1 MQDAE
6 VTKSLK
12 AMGNPQP
19 QPLVTALP
27 IAYSCSNYK
36 VMDSVPAE
44 ELGLLL

>member
-27 IAYSCSNYK
+27 IAYSCSNWK
-36 VMDSVPAE
+36 VVDSVPAQG
-44 ELGLLL
+44 LGLLF